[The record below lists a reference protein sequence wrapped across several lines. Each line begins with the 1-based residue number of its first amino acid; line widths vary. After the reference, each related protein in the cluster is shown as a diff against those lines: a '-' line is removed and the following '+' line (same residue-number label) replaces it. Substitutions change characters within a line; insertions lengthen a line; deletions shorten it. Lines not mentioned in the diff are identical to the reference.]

1 MIKRKEGKKV
11 ALSTETLYKALYS
24 YSKGEIENLD
34 DQLKRFS
41 NENITAS
48 NVISIRGDQ
57 YMLINLLVAL
67 QQEIRE
73 KANKKAGKGNI
84 SKAMQAV
91 IKSIPDYRPSL
102 KGYFLSGENKDI
114 LTVCDGFRIIR
125 SFESFEVGELVEGA
139 DITSIMDTAK
149 KDSTEKLELP
159 TLGEL
164 KAHIK
169 LKKAE
174 QYSRK
179 AKYIIYDF
187 GEDLPVVNAEYLF
200 DILTAFPEAR
210 AYKKAGQ
217 AGIIDAI
224 YFEAEGGD
232 GVLLPLRK

>member
-11 ALSTETLYKALYS
+11 ALSTETLY
-24 YSKGEIENLD
+24 
-34 DQLKRFS
+34 
-41 NENITAS
+41 
-48 NVISIRGDQ
+48 
-57 YMLINLLVAL
+57 
-67 QQEIRE
+67 
-73 KANKKAGKGNI
+73 
-84 SKAMQAV
+84 
-91 IKSIPDYRPSL
+91 
-102 KGYFLSGENKDI
+102 
-114 LTVCDGFRIIR
+114 
-125 SFESFEVGELVEGA
+125 
-139 DITSIMDTAK
+139 
-149 KDSTEKLELP
+149 
-159 TLGEL
+159 

-200 DILTAFPEAR
+200 DILTASPEAR